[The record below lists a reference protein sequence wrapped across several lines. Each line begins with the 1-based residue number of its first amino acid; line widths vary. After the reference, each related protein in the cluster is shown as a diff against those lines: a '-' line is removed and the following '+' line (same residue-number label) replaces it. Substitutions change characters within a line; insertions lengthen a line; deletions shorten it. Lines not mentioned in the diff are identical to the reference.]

1 MSISSAMLAGVTG
14 LVSNSSALAA
24 ISDNIANSNTVG
36 YKRVGIDFTSLVNAG
51 ATGEYAAGGVSTAT
65 QHFISQQG
73 SLQATSSVTDLAI
86 SGNGFFVTSTKAAGL
101 TASDPR
107 FFTRA
112 GSFSIDSNGYLKNA
126 GGLYLQGWPADSN
139 GVVTPDSANLGALVP
154 INILQGGSTAQP
166 TTNGAI
172 TANLNADQAISLA
185 SQHAGAGAVATPG
198 YNADVDP
205 ATSPVIEVSM
215 AEYANDPST
224 GVKPDFSI
232 TVPVSDSKGGSRNLV
247 VDFLKSNT
255 ANQWYAEV
263 RADPSS
269 AVETDPNLPPGLIE
283 SGVVAFN
290 PDGTLD
296 VGNTTLSTTLAL
308 GASSAAAPAA
318 GAGEGAVK
326 WATGLGI
333 NGQTVD
339 VDLSKLS
346 QLSAPS
352 SVGQVA
358 TNGTASGGISGVTI
372 NNQGVVTAVYDN
384 GTTRTL
390 AQIALATFPN
400 PNGLKSAAA
409 DAYQDSLESGAVTLK
424 TAGTAGA
431 GSISP
436 SSLEASTVDLSSEF
450 TGLITT
456 QQAYSAASKIISTAD
471 QMIQVLLGLKQ

>member
-107 FFTRA
+107 YFTRA
-112 GSFSIDSNGYLKNA
+112 GAFTIDQNGYLKNA
-126 GGLYLQGWPADSN
+126 TGLYLQGWPADPN
-139 GVVTPDSANLGALVP
+139 GQITPDSANLTSLVP
-154 INILQGGSTAQP
+154 INILQVGSSAQP
-166 TTNGAI
+166 TTSGAI
-172 TANLNADQAISLA
+172 DSNLNADQAISTA
-185 SQHAGAGAVATPG
+185 AQNAGAGTVATPG
-198 YNADVDP
+198 YNPDVNP
-205 ATSPVIEVSM
+205 ATSPVVETSM
-215 AEYANDPST
+215 TEYANNPAT

-232 TVPVSDSKGGSRNLV
+232 TLPVSDSKGGSRNLI

-263 RADPSS
+263 RADPPS
-269 AVETDPNLPPGLIE
+269 AVETDPNLSQGLIE
-283 SGVVAFN
+283 SGLVAFH

-296 VGNTTLSTTLAL
+296 TTNTTLSGTIALA
-308 GASSAAAPAA
+308 ASSATTPAA
-318 GAGEGAVK
+318 GSGEGTVK
-326 WATGLGI
+326 WATALGI
-333 NGQTVD
+333 NGQSIT

-352 SVGQVA
+352 SVAGVT
-358 TNGTASGGISGVTI
+358 TNGTASGGISGVSVD
-372 NNQGVVTAVYDN
+372 NQGRVTAVYDN

-390 AQIALATFPN
+390 AQVALATFPN
-400 PNGLKSAAA
+400 PDGLASIDG
-409 DAYQDSLESGAVTLK
+409 DAYQQSLASGAVTLK